1 MGRARERDLL
11 DVTVHDLRDFTT
23 DRHRT
28 VDDAP
33 YGGGPGMVLKVEPFL
48 RAIALVRQRR
58 GHPDAVILMS
68 PQGQTFTH
76 EAAVRLSRVDHVV
89 LLCGRYQGVDERVRE
104 QVATE
109 ELSIG
114 DYVLSGGELAAAVV
128 IDAVSRQVPGVVGN
142 SESVTTDSFV
152 RRMLDYP
159 TYTRPARLQGHAVP
173 EVLVSGDHGRSGGG
187 GSGRRCGAR
196 SAADPICC
204 GVRVWTMRSRS
215 TFASC
220 RRAKPVGSLR
230 RRAAQIAG
238 QAWLGGNRSRRQR
251 FPGEEIRGM
260 KAIEAVE
267 RDQLVERP
275 DIRSGDTV
283 RVSVRVTEG
292 EKERIQVFEG
302 VVIGQHRRGA
312 GSTLTV
318 RKVSFGQAWSGY
330 FPCTRR

>member
-1 MGRARERDLL
+1 MKFDVVTVCPELVEQATSVGVVGRARERDLL

-173 EVLVSGDHGRSGGG
+173 EVLVSGDHGEI
-187 GSGRRCGAR
+187 RRWRKREA
-196 SAADPICC
+196 
-204 GVRVWTMRSRS
+204 VRS
-215 TFASC
+215 T
-220 RRAKPVGSLR
+220 LR
-230 RRAAQIAG
+230 RRPDLLRSARLDDEEQEYLREL
-238 QAWLGGNRSRRQR
+238 QARETGRESA
-251 FPGEEIRGM
+251 P
-260 KAIEAVE
+260 
-267 RDQLVERP
+267 
-275 DIRSGDTV
+275 
-283 RVSVRVTEG
+283 
-292 EKERIQVFEG
+292 
-302 VVIGQHRRGA
+302 
-312 GSTLTV
+312 
-318 RKVSFGQAWSGY
+318 
-330 FPCTRR
+330 